1 MKFLKKIGGILI
13 RAFILSLLTTIILIA
28 LNFIDL
34 GILKQ

>member
-1 MKFLKKIGGILI
+1 MKFLKKTCVILI
-13 RAFILSLLTTIILIA
+13 KAFILSLLTTIILIV